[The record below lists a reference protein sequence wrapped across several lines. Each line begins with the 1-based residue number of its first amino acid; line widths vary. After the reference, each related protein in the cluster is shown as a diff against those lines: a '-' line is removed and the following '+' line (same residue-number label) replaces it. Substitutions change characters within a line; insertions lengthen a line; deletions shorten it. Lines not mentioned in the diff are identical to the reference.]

1 MGDKDIFKDIFS
13 DKLKDLE
20 LPVNEKLWNSIS
32 NQIVS
37 APAASSISLLS
48 KIIIGSSISAA
59 AIVGGFYL
67 NSTSENNEKQTKS
80 QISVN
85 KNELSE
91 EKEVKETISALKQ
104 SSVSINK
111 EEKGIASETIITDD
125 KLVDIPV
132 NNNLFISPNTVTINQ
147 STVVANLNKNDQPI
161 NNIVAQSPTETPKAT
176 VVPSENKNISTEER
190 SVSKLDLKN
199 VFTPNGDGV
208 NDYLEIETEGLSDF
222 SVVILDKNNQK
233 VFTSNDPHFKWDGTN
248 MSGEFVPEGNYIY
261 FVTAKTESNKPI
273 SKYSSL
279 TIKR

>member
-13 DKLKDLE
+13 EKLKDLE
-20 LPVNEKLWNSIS
+20 LPVNENLWNSIS

-37 APAASSISLLS
+37 APATSSISLLS

-59 AIVGGFYL
+59 AIVGGYYL

-91 EKEVKETISALKQ
+91 VKEVKETISAIKQ
-104 SSVSINK
+104 PSVSINK
-111 EEKGIASETIITDD
+111 EEKSIASETIIADD
-125 KLVDIPV
+125 NLVDILV

-147 STVVANLNKNDQPI
+147 SAVVTNQNKNDQPV
-161 NNIVAQSPTETPKAT
+161 NNIVPQSLTETPKAT
-176 VVPSENKNISTEER
+176 VVLTETKNISTEEKT
-190 SVSKLDLKN
+190 VYKLDLKN

-233 VFTSNDPHFKWDGTN
+233 IYTSNDPYFKWDGTN

>member
-1 MGDKDIFKDIFS
+1 
-13 DKLKDLE
+13 
-20 LPVNEKLWNSIS
+20 VNEKLWNSIS

-37 APAASSISLLS
+37 APVVSSISLLS

-59 AIVGGFYL
+59 AIVGGYYL
-67 NSTSENNEKQTKS
+67 NSTSENNEKQIKS

-85 KNELSE
+85 KNELRE
-91 EKEVKETISALKQ
+91 VKEVKETISAIKQ
-104 SSVSINK
+104 PSVSINK
-111 EEKGIASETIITDD
+111 EEKSIASETIIADE

-132 NNNLFISPNTVTINQ
+132 NNNLFISPNIITINQ
-147 STVVANLNKNDQPI
+147 STVVTNQNKNDQPI
-161 NNIVAQSPTETPKAT
+161 NNTVAQSPTETPKAT
-176 VVPSENKNISTEER
+176 VVPSENKNISTEEK
-190 SVSKLDLKN
+190 SVYKLDLKN

-233 VFTSNDPHFKWDGTN
+233 VYTSNDPHFKWDGTN
-248 MSGEFVPEGNYIY
+248 MSGEFVPEGSYIY

>member
-13 DKLKDLE
+13 EKLKDLE

-37 APAASSISLLS
+37 APVVSSISLLF

-59 AIVGGFYL
+59 AIVGGYYL

-91 EKEVKETISALKQ
+91 VKEVKETISAIKQ
-104 SSVSINK
+104 PFVSINK
-111 EEKGIASETIITDD
+111 EEKSIASETIIADD

-147 STVVANLNKNDQPI
+147 STVVTNQNKNDQPI
-161 NNIVAQSPTETPKAT
+161 NNTVAQSPTETPKAT
-176 VVPSENKNISTEER
+176 VVPSENKNISTEEN
-190 SVSKLDLKN
+190 SVYKLDLKN

-233 VFTSNDPHFKWDGTN
+233 VYTSNDPHFKWDGTN
-248 MSGEFVPEGNYIY
+248 MSGEFVPEGSYIY

>member
-13 DKLKDLE
+13 EKLKDLE

-32 NQIVS
+32 NQIIS
-37 APAASSISLLS
+37 APVVSSISLLS

-59 AIVGGFYL
+59 AIVGGYYL
-67 NSTSENNEKQTKS
+67 NSTSENNEKQIKS

-85 KNELSE
+85 KNKLREV
-91 EKEVKETISALKQ
+91 KEVKETISAIKQ
-104 SSVSINK
+104 PSVSINK
-111 EEKGIASETIITDD
+111 EEKSIASETIIADE

-147 STVVANLNKNDQPI
+147 STVVANQNKNDQTV
-161 NNIVAQSPTETPKAT
+161 NNIVAQSLTETSKAT
-176 VVPSENKNISTEER
+176 VVPSENKNISSEEK
-190 SVSKLDLKN
+190 SVYKLDLKN

-233 VFTSNDPHFKWDGTN
+233 IYTSNDPHFKWDGTN
-248 MSGEFVPEGNYIY
+248 MSGEFVTEGSYIY

>member
-13 DKLKDLE
+13 EKLKDLE

-59 AIVGGFYL
+59 AIVGGYYL

-85 KNELSE
+85 KNELRE
-91 EKEVKETISALKQ
+91 LKEVKETISALKQ

-111 EEKGIASETIITDD
+111 EEKSIASEPIIADD

-132 NNNLFISPNTVTINQ
+132 NNNLYISPNTVTINQ
-147 STVVANLNKNDQPI
+147 STVVANQNKNDQTV
-161 NNIVAQSPTETPKAT
+161 NNIVAQSLTET
-176 VVPSENKNISTEER
+176 VVPSENINISSEEK
-190 SVSKLDLKN
+190 SVYKLDLKN

-233 VFTSNDPHFKWDGTN
+233 IYTSNDPHFKWDGTN

>member
-13 DKLKDLE
+13 NKLKDLE

-37 APAASSISLLS
+37 APAVSSISLLS

-59 AIVGGFYL
+59 AIVGGYYL

-85 KNELSE
+85 KNELRE
-91 EKEVKETISALKQ
+91 VKEVKETISAIKQ
-104 SSVSINK
+104 PSVSINK
-111 EEKGIASETIITDD
+111 EEKSIASEPIIADD

-132 NNNLFISPNTVTINQ
+132 NKNLFISPNTVNINQ
-147 STVVANLNKNDQPI
+147 STVVAIQNKNDQPV
-161 NNIVAQSPTETPKAT
+161 NNIVAQSLTETSKAT
-176 VVPSENKNISTEER
+176 VVPSENKNISSEEK
-190 SVSKLDLKN
+190 SVYKLDLKN

-233 VFTSNDPHFKWDGTN
+233 IYTSNDPHFKWDGTN
-248 MSGEFVPEGNYIY
+248 MSGEFVTEGSYIY

>member
-13 DKLKDLE
+13 EKLKDLE

-59 AIVGGFYL
+59 AIVGGYYL
-67 NSTSENNEKQTKS
+67 NSTSENNVKQTKS

-85 KNELSE
+85 KNEISE
-91 EKEVKETISALKQ
+91 IKEVKETISAFKQ

-125 KLVDIPV
+125 KLVDILV
-132 NNNLFISPNTVTINQ
+132 NNNLFISSNFITINQ
-147 STVVANLNKNDQPI
+147 SAVVTNQNKNDQPV
-161 NNIVAQSPTETPKAT
+161 NNIVAQSLTETPKAT
-176 VVPSENKNISTEER
+176 VVPSENKNISTEEK
-190 SVSKLDLKN
+190 SVYKLDLKN

-208 NDYLEIETEGLSDF
+208 NDYLEIETEGLNDF

-233 VFTSNDPHFKWDGTN
+233 VYTSNDPHFKWDGTN
-248 MSGEFVPEGNYIY
+248 MSGEFVPEGSYIY